1 MTTEDELANVV
12 VFSTKKGDLKNEMA
26 MRHEGDLDKPRF
38 CLHDAVWVNQKK
50 TEPCVVVAVK
60 LYSIRSTTFL
70 TLCDRESKYVESV
83 KYLRQEEKQRR
94 QNIERLIQIE
104 RNAKS
109 RIRRTGS
116 KAPLPR
122 WQNEVIAK

>member
-38 CLHDAVWVNQKK
+38 CLHDAVWVNQKDR
-50 TEPCVVVAVK
+50 TVRCRRCETLLDPFN
-60 LYSIRSTTFL
+60 YIL

>member
-12 VFSTKKGDLKNEMA
+12 VFPTKKGDLKNEMA

-38 CLHDAVWVNQKK
+38 CLHDAVWVNQKDR
-50 TEPCVVVAVK
+50 TVRCRRCETLLDPFN
-60 LYSIRSTTFL
+60 YIL

-104 RNAKS
+104 RNVKS